1 MILTGLFLCAALAG
15 SFGAAV
21 VFYRKRRIAACVA
34 AAALGLGLTAGSAA
48 LITGIVRSVGDY
60 SPNTDLT
67 GRVRK
72 IKLDNGMT
80 FLMLD
85 RGVAPVFSTQL
96 KVKVG
101 NIEEEPG
108 ASGLAHFF
116 EHMAFKGTDQI
127 GTTDFAAE
135 KPLLDEVLTVGA
147 EIARMK
153 KEDKPPEAYAELVAK
168 RRALESEENR
178 LIVKNEYVSLFQR
191 NGGADLNA
199 STSNDFT
206 TYYVS
211 LPANKLE
218 MWAYMESERLRNRV
232 FREFFTEVDVV
243 AEERRMRIDSTPD
256 GRLYEAYMNLGFD
269 ASPYKR
275 HPVGYARDIQTY
287 EPQAAMDF
295 YSRYYIPSRM
305 VAVLVGHFDL
315 DAAEKI
321 IRKYFSRL
329 PAKEDR
335 PHELKPEPADAVY
348 PRSVALNE
356 DGQPRFYLGYKRP
369 AYPHADDNVLDV
381 VQDLMCQ
388 GRTSRLFK
396 RLVVADRSVSQVTC
410 YASIPGAR
418 LDSLFTFYATP
429 LSGHS
434 NGEVKKV
441 IEEEIANMVREGPTP
456 EELQI
461 VKNRSAAELVY
472 SLKSNDGLAS
482 TLAFYESLTGDWK
495 YVYEAQAR
503 IRAMTGDD
511 VKRVMAAYFTPA
523 REVAAYLEPEK

>member
-1 MILTGLFLCAALAG
+1 MILAGLILCAALAA
-15 SFGAAV
+15 SIGATV
-21 VFYRKRRIAACVA
+21 VFYRARRTVACAV
-34 AAALGLGLTAGSAA
+34 AAALGLVLVAA
-48 LITGIVRSVGDY
+48 ATVLVVGIVKSVRDY
-60 SPNTDLT
+60 SPDTDLT

-80 FLMLD
+80 FLLLD
-85 RGVAPVFSTQL
+85 RGVAPVFSVQL

-101 NIEEEPG
+101 NIEEDPG

-116 EHMAFKGTDQI
+116 EHMAFKGTDKI

-135 KPLLDEVLTVGA
+135 KPLLDQVLAVGA

-153 KEDKPPEAYAELVAK
+153 KEGRPPGDYAELVEQ
-168 RRALESEENR
+168 RRALEAEENR

-191 NGGADLNA
+191 HGGADLNA

-256 GRLYEAYMNLGFD
+256 GRLYEAFMDLGFD

-287 EPQAAMDF
+287 EPNAAMDF

-305 VAVLVGHFDL
+305 VAVLVGRFDA
-315 DAAEKI
+315 DAAERI

-329 PAKEDR
+329 PVGEDR
-335 PHELKPEPADAVY
+335 PHEVNPEPSDAAY
-348 PRSVALNE
+348 PRSLTLNE
-356 DGQPRFYLGYKRP
+356 DGQPRFYVGYRRP

-388 GRTSRLFK
+388 GRASRLFK
-396 RLVVADRSVSQVTC
+396 RLVIEDRSVSQVMC

-429 LSGHS
+429 LAGHS

-441 IEEEIANMVREGPTP
+441 IEDEIAKMIHEGPTP
-456 EELQI
+456 EELQV
-461 VKNRSAAELVY
+461 VKNRSAADLVY
-472 SLKSNDGLAS
+472 SLKSNDGLAG

-495 YVYEAQAR
+495 YMYEAQNR
-503 IRAMTGDD
+503 IAAMTADD
-511 VKRVMAAYFTPA
+511 VKRVMAAYFTPS
-523 REVAAYLEPEK
+523 REVAAYLESNK